1 MKQRKQI
8 PILESSTKQL
18 VEALRSEL
26 QRLETQRPPR
36 DELPISSGC
45 AALDQLLPE
54 RGFAR
59 GSLIELLGEPGSGV
73 GTLAMIL
80 ARQASLEG
88 GAIVVLDNQRRFYP
102 PAAAALGI
110 DLEQV
115 LVIRTDHPDDQQW
128 ALDQCLRCPAVA
140 AVWAPWRDLQEHT
153 FRRLQLATGQGGGLG
168 LLIRPVQMR
177 SQPSWSDLQLLVTP
191 QSGHAEDSGHARQL
205 HLQITRCRHGTS
217 GGVVELEMDEIAGV
231 IRQISCHHEVRT
243 LHLAAQLAHPATR
256 RRSARA

>member
-1 MKQRKQI
+1 VKQRQQI

-18 VEALRSEL
+18 VESLRSEL

-45 AALDQLLPE
+45 AALDHLLPE
-54 RGFAR
+54 QGFAR
-59 GSLIELLGEPGSGV
+59 GSLVELLGETGSGV

-88 GAIVVLDNQRRFYP
+88 GAVVVLDNQRRFYP

-115 LVIRTDHPDDQQW
+115 LVIRAEQPEDQQW

-140 AVWAPWRDLQEHT
+140 AVWAPWRDLPEHS
-153 FRRLQLATGQGGGLG
+153 FRRLQLATRQGGGLG
-168 LLIRPVQMR
+168 LLIRPLQMQGR
-177 SQPSWSDLQLLVTP
+177 PSWSDLQLLIAP
-191 QSGHAEDSGHARQL
+191 RSGQVEDAGHTRRL
-205 HLQITRCRHGTS
+205 HVKITRCRHGTS
-217 GGVVELEMDEIAGV
+217 GGVVELEMDEVAGV
-231 IRQISCHHEVRT
+231 IRQPSYRHEPRT